1 MFSVVVFCLVQQR
14 FNSWLSETPSTSVQ
28 GLFLA
33 PNDGLGV
40 GVFVEVIFELSPW
53 EWIQLFNTG
62 DGGWGDVVV
71 GTVFVESGVDLTG
84 AKDYAVD
91 LLWRID
97 GFAML
102 GIFDN
107 PLEAAVIGEF
117 FNGWAGKWV
126 AQKGLGKENDES

>member
-1 MFSVVVFCLVQQR
+1 
-14 FNSWLSETPSTSVQ
+14 
-28 GLFLA
+28 
-33 PNDGLGV
+33 
-40 GVFVEVIFELSPW
+40 
-53 EWIQLFNTG
+53 
-62 DGGWGDVVV
+62 
-71 GTVFVESGVDLTG
+71 VFVESGVDLTG

-117 FNGWAGKWV
+117 FNG
-126 AQKGLGKENDES
+126 

>member
-62 DGGWGDVVV
+62 DGG
-71 GTVFVESGVDLTG
+71 
-84 AKDYAVD
+84 
-91 LLWRID
+91 
-97 GFAML
+97 
-102 GIFDN
+102 
-107 PLEAAVIGEF
+107 
-117 FNGWAGKWV
+117 
-126 AQKGLGKENDES
+126 